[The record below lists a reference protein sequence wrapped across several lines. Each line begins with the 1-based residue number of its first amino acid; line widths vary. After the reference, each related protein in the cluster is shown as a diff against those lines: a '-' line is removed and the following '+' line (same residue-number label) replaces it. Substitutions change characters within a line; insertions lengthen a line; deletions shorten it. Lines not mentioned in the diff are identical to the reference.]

1 MSDIALQDGP
11 KGDMN
16 AGESTNAAGSA
27 LMANSIGPFVS
38 DIKHAVS
45 TESPAE
51 IYNKHVLVKGTFPW
65 STSDPVGKILFM
77 FENHPSQCNW
87 LVDYFSKIFVAWLG
101 YMTFHI
107 RILGTAFMGGS
118 LAFVLVPPTFTRA
131 QVAAMTRE
139 DLSIFDYVEVDP
151 KDINTMSFDMKD
163 FRPQHFH
170 YGQLNGMDPTTFGGY
185 IVCMVFGK
193 LNISPNTEGASLD
206 ILVRTKGNYTFR
218 QPQPLLSGGIPVDQN
233 FPNFSTTRASQ
244 HAGCDDAA
252 RLMDTTFGTYGLDWP
267 PQNGFIYAMQPTKAQ
282 QAGTAAFILPLT
294 QGMTLLN
301 GWGDTSKQLYLERG
315 IKYQIAR
322 DNPTSNYHTATLRN
336 ADPYFDLYSNE
347 PYTVQPLFSHNL
359 TDAACISAIDTTAA
373 LPTPMQQLQ
382 LWVDENPVIGNGA
395 FPRYE
400 NANEFQMKVLLAE
413 PGNPN
418 KKPVGFYWTPFPKED
433 AGPTFLAKFADI
445 PDGVK
450 AIMSKVPNNEIYMV
464 MTSNRGATL
473 SFQSTALQN
482 DMEGF
487 QWPAAT
493 SAIFA
498 VNRDGEVVGFVR
510 VSSAGFMSTR
520 SDLIIHSGDRFRFT
534 QWLPDSSQM
543 PVNPLQAQLLARHSK
558 QEKQI
563 AKMRAQLSL
572 LLGRSAN

>member
-16 AGESTNAAGSA
+16 SGESTNAAGSS
-27 LMANSIGPFVS
+27 LLANSTGPYTS

-45 TESPAE
+45 TETPAE
-51 IYNKHVLVKGTFPW
+51 IYNKHTLVKGTFPW

-77 FENHPSQCNW
+77 FENHPSECNW
-87 LVDYFSKIFVAWLG
+87 LVDYFSKVFVAWLG
-101 YMTFHI
+101 FMMLEI

-151 KDINTMSFDMKD
+151 KDINTMSFSMKD

-170 YGQLNGMDPTTFGGY
+170 YGPLNGNDATTFGGH

-206 ILVRTKGNYTFR
+206 ILVRTKGQYTFR

-244 HAGCDDAA
+244 HVGCDDAA
-252 RLMDTTFGTYGLDWP
+252 RLMDTSFLPFPAAWP
-267 PQNGFIYAMQPTKAQ
+267 PQNGFVYAMLPTKAQ
-282 QAGTAAFILPLT
+282 QEGVNAFILPLT
-294 QGMTLLN
+294 QGMSLLN
-301 GWGDTSKQLYLERG
+301 GWSDISKSLYIERG
-315 IKYQIAR
+315 IKYQANR
-322 DNPTSNYHTATLRN
+322 DNPTSHYYTTTLRN
-336 ADPYFDLYSNE
+336 ADPEFDLYTNE
-347 PYTVQPLFSHNL
+347 DIQTRTLFSHNL
-359 TDAACISAIDTTAA
+359 TNIAVVSAIDTTAA

-382 LWVDENPVIGNGA
+382 IRVNDAGLGC

-400 NANEFQMKVLLAE
+400 NATEFQMKIIFAE

-418 KKPVGFYWTPFPKED
+418 KKPVGLSWTPY
-433 AGPTFLAKFADI
+433 AGVGLDLTNYQRFSEV
-445 PDGVK
+445 PDNVK
-450 AIMSKVPNNEIYMV
+450 AVMAKVPSGEIPMCL
-464 MTSNRGATL
+464 TSNKGATL
-473 SFQSTALQN
+473 SLQSVMLQN

-487 QWPAAT
+487 QWPSAT
-493 SAIFA
+493 SAIFS
-498 VNRDGEVVGFVR
+498 VNRDGEVVGFIR
-510 VSSAGFMSTR
+510 VSSAGFMTTR
-520 SDLIIHSGDRFRFT
+520 SELGIAASDRFRFT

-543 PVNPLQAQLLARHSK
+543 PANPLSTFLRAQHTK